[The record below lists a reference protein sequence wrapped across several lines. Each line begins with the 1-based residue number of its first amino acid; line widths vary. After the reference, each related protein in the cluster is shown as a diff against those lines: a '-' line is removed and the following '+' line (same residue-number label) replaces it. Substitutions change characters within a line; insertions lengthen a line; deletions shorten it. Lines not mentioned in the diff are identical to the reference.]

1 VLGYRLDADG
11 FVGVC
16 VPALTDGGQRMVA
29 ILNPANEIILFG
41 YGKVPV

>member
-1 VLGYRLDADG
+1 M
-11 FVGVC
+11 
-16 VPALTDGGQRMVA
+16 DGGQRMVA